1 MTTSTLEKNGVGQ
14 CKRCGTCCLKGG
26 PALHEEDQHLVE
38 NGQIALKDL
47 FTIRQGEPAYD
58 NVTGDI
64 QPAET
69 DIIKISAEP
78 GQDPACR
85 FYQYV
90 RSECAIYAH
99 RPIECRVLQC
109 WDPQPLIRLYHHRR
123 LTRRHL
129 LSKIDGLWDLVR
141 DHHSTID
148 YGRIES
154 LADSIKKRRGH
165 EPAQRQ
171 LLELIRYDQSL
182 RAATRERTG
191 YDTGMLSFLLGRP
204 LAGTIRLFRLRLVRK
219 GCEYTLE
226 PHM

>member
-1 MTTSTLEKNGVGQ
+1 MTTSTLGKNVVGR
-14 CKRCGTCCLKGG
+14 CRRCGTCCLKGG

-58 NVTGDI
+58 NVTGNI

-69 DIIKISAEP
+69 DIIKISADS
-78 GQDPACR
+78 GQDQACR
-85 FYQYV
+85 FYQCA

-109 WDPQPLIRLYHHRR
+109 WDPQPLIGLYHHQR

-129 LSKIDGLWDLVR
+129 LSKIDGLWDLVQ
-141 DHHSTID
+141 DHHSTVD
-148 YGRIES
+148 YRRIGS

-165 EPAQRQ
+165 ETAQRQ

-182 RAATRERTG
+182 RTATLERTG
-191 YDTGMLSFLLGRP
+191 YAIEMLLFLFGRP

-219 GCEYTLE
+219 GHEYTLE